1 MPEEKAINKVI
12 YGGNTLMDITD
23 TTATESDVVSGEI
36 FYLANGTRGVGTA
49 NYISTETDPTVP
61 SWAKET
67 NPPSYTLT
75 YDQNSSVGSAQVGTA
90 VTGTANYTP
99 SGDISIINKKQ
110 TINIPTDINQ
120 YIGNVAYDNGYWMTY
135 NITYR
140 VELIRILVPK
150 NISFTGSG
158 VNFIIERDDS

>member
-1 MPEEKAINKVI
+1 MPDERAINKVI

-61 SWAKET
+61 SWAKAQ
-67 NPPSYTLT
+67 NPPTYTLT

-99 SGDISIINKKQ
+99 SGDVVVTTK
-110 TINIPTDINQ
+110 TVDIPTGTTVYDGVEG
-120 YIGNVAYDNGYWMTY
+120 YILNIGVGLTITPTEIIDKVTFNGNGVH
-135 NITYR
+135 
-140 VELIRILVPK
+140 
-150 NISFTGSG
+150 FT
-158 VNFIIERDDS
+158 IERET

>member
-1 MPEEKAINKVI
+1 MPDERAINKVI

-67 NPPSYTLT
+67 NPPSYTLSYNENKT
-75 YDQNSSVGSAQVGTA
+75 VGRAKVGTA
-90 VTGTANYTP
+90 KTGTPNYTP
-99 SGDISIINKKQ
+99 SGDIVVTTKTVDIL
-110 TINIPTDINQ
+110 TGATLYGYEGAGYLLNI
-120 YIGNVAYDNGYWMTY
+120 G
-135 NITYR
+135 
-140 VELIRILVPK
+140 VELTTTPTEIIDEVTF
-150 NISFTGSG
+150 NGNGVHFT
-158 VNFIIERDDS
+158 IERDT